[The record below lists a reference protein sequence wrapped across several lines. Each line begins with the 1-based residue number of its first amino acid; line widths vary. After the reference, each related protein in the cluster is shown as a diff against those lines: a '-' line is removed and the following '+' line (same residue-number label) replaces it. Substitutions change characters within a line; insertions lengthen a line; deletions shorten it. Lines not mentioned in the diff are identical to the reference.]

1 MPCAYYIRNIYR
13 LFLTPFLWPSN
24 ILLYTTSVLLG
35 FGASIIWTGQGTY
48 LTMNSDS
55 STISRNSGIFWA
67 MSKIRY
73 FYVVLYNT
81 YIAIY
86 VLLYKSKIK
95 WLTERKNSDFVKLC
109 HLHRHTLLMW
119 YKKAVLYKIGSLNMF
134 ENSFQNSEIEKIC
147 C

>member
-1 MPCAYYIRNIYR
+1 MILYYYAIMRIIHNIYR

-24 ILLYTTSVLLG
+24 LLLYTTSVLLG

-73 FYVVLYNT
+73 FCVVLYNT
-81 YIAIY
+81 YIGKYLYINPKLND
-86 VLLYKSKIK
+86 LLKGKTQILS
-95 WLTERKNSDFVKLC
+95 NFGC
-109 HLHRHTLLMW
+109 HPHRHTL
-119 YKKAVLYKIGSLNMF
+119 
-134 ENSFQNSEIEKIC
+134 
-147 C
+147 